1 MLPSLSRPNWV
12 EQFGRVL
19 TEAMACGVPVI
30 GSRSGEISWVIG
42 DAGWVFPEG
51 DAGAL
56 ASILAEL
63 AGDPA
68 QRSTL
73 AAAGRQRVLARFTQ
87 AQVATE
93 TAAVYREMM
102 RGPFNQVGG

>member
-1 MLPSLSRPNWV
+1 
-12 EQFGRVL
+12 VL

-30 GSRSGEISWVIG
+30 GSRSGEIPWVIG
-42 DAGWVFPEG
+42 DAGRIFPEG

-56 ASILAEL
+56 ADILAEL

-73 AAAGRQRVLARFTQ
+73 AAAGRARVLRHFTQ
-87 AQVATE
+87 AQVAAA
-93 TAAVYREMM
+93 TAEVYCEMWTPDL
-102 RGPFNQVGG
+102 RPGHG